1 MKKNKLLKEVIVI
14 AIIVLVLSSI
24 VVTCTY
30 IIQMPW
36 TTALEQGIFVGERDY
51 TPASVEFWV
60 GFSGVLLSFVS
71 IVMVIVTLVFQLYQ
85 LKLQSKSLDQVSE
98 SNKENFQIAQSD
110 YNAYVLKLVETFLSS
125 DMAQCRQVCWNLREE
140 LKHNENKLR
149 EIQKLFVLQ
158 IKDNWGTREEYAQL
172 QKTDLFVDYAQFTKL
187 IRYFDMMSH
196 YKITEETAFAIHFY
210 YVWWRSFFIQ
220 MIDCFMEAFNNIDP
234 SQRHMTFPPDWC
246 SLINRMD
253 KQMKKY
259 GLALA

>member
-149 EIQKLFVLQ
+149 EIQKLFVL
-158 IKDNWGTREEYAQL
+158 
-172 QKTDLFVDYAQFTKL
+172 
-187 IRYFDMMSH
+187 
-196 YKITEETAFAIHFY
+196 
-210 YVWWRSFFIQ
+210 
-220 MIDCFMEAFNNIDP
+220 
-234 SQRHMTFPPDWC
+234 
-246 SLINRMD
+246 
-253 KQMKKY
+253 
-259 GLALA
+259 